1 MQYSKLGPIVAAI
14 WFAAMPISQAVSAP
28 AIVSASDLSAACL
41 KDSGGSAACSMYI
54 AGFSRGF
61 YYATVG
67 ALAGYPACMP
77 ANVSEDD
84 ARIIVTDFMKSHS
97 EMMQQGA
104 ASVAAEALI
113 SAFPCNNGP
122 NARISAP

>member
-1 MQYSKLGPIVAAI
+1 MPHSMPGLIAAAL
-14 WFAAMPISQAVSAP
+14 WFAALPISRAAAGP

-41 KDSGGSAACSMYI
+41 KDSGSSATCSVFI

-67 ALAGYPACMP
+67 AQAGYPACMP
-77 ANVSEDD
+77 ASVSEDD
-84 ARIIVTDFMKSHS
+84 ARTIVTDFMKSHS
-97 EMMQQGA
+97 EMMQQDA

-113 SAFPCNNGP
+113 SAFPCNNGS
-122 NARISAP
+122 NDRITAP